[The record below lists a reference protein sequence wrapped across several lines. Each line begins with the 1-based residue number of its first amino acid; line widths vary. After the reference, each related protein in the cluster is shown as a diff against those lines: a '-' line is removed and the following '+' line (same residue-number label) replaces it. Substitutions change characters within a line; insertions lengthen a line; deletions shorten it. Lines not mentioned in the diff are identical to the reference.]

1 MKLKAYHGLMKAVR
15 AVVTGILVVDVV
27 IVVAQVFFRFVLK
40 NPLGW
45 SEQICRLLFL
55 WAIMLG
61 IPVVFYEKCD
71 LVFDIL
77 FEKFPPKLQKIM
89 SCVFALI
96 SIGFCVFYFI
106 AGMSLCIKTGA
117 RMTAGVKMPLN
128 VLYGAQPVCA
138 ALLLLVFIERLIKA
152 IRPTPAEKEG
162 D

>member
-1 MKLKAYHGLMKAVR
+1 MKAYPGLMIAVR

>member
-1 MKLKAYHGLMKAVR
+1 MKAVR
-15 AVVTGILVVDVV
+15 AIVTGILVVDVV

-77 FEKFPPKLQKIM
+77 FEKFPPKMQKIM

-96 SIGFCVFYFI
+96 SIGFCVFYFA

-138 ALLLLVFIERLIKA
+138 ALLLLVFIERLIKVFKT
-152 IRPTPAEKEG
+152 TPDTKEG